1 MVSCWADISVC
12 LDDSLTWCLFG
23 LATCFHLNQYTAQKK
38 DQVEWG
44 GCGHQERAPICS
56 DMKNTGQHWSPGRDA
71 CTQVPLVTLWMFS
84 KFFLVSVLWYTL
96 ILKGSQ
102 RVGVVFSWSQAH
114 QLANLMANLCQSE
127 MRVKWPGK
135 SKYSPSF
142 GWHLGDCSHSAH
154 WYALY
159 YVLLTCSQWH
169 SPALAPLR

>member
-38 DQVEWG
+38 DQVEWR

-56 DMKNTGQHWSPGRDA
+56 DIKNMGQHWSPGRDA

-84 KFFLVSVLWYTL
+84 KFFLESVHKSTL

-102 RVGVVFSWSQAH
+102 WGGLVFSWSQAH
-114 QLANLMANLCQSE
+114 QLSNLMA
-127 MRVKWPGK
+127 RVKWELSGRENLNIHPHLPDTWGTAVTQHIDMHCIMC
-135 SKYSPSF
+135 SSPVPSDTRQ
-142 GWHLGDCSHSAH
+142 L
-154 WYALY
+154 
-159 YVLLTCSQWH
+159 
-169 SPALAPLR
+169 